1 MKKPPKRLTLEE
13 PGTPHRQAQAMRVG
27 DVPEDAP
34 STETPG
40 TAVRRYTI
48 VDMLG
53 YLARRGLICPR
64 QYAGGLHWKED
75 YLLGVTQPR
84 VTAKYGGGVG
94 GGVEE
99 WTQKRLAARKR
110 WYTAANYIGMRNP
123 YNRREYLAC
132 FGIVLEDE
140 STNGRIVLVRSALRA
155 LADWYAVPFDAEK
168 VA

>member
-13 PGTPHRQAQAMRVG
+13 PGTPHRQAHAMRVG

-48 VDMLG
+48 VDMLS

-75 YLLGVTQPR
+75 YHLGATQFR
-84 VTAKYGGGVG
+84 VVSRLEEGRGGSGENWTA
-94 GGVEE
+94 
-99 WTQKRLAARKR
+99 KRLAARRR
-110 WYTAANYIGMRNP
+110 WQQAGEYLSKA
-123 YNRREYLAC
+123 EYLAC
-132 FGIVLEDE
+132 FSVILEDD